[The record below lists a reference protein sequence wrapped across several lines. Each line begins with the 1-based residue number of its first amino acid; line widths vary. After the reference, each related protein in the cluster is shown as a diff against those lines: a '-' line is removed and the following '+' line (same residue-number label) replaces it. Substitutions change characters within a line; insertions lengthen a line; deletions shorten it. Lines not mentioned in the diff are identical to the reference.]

1 MLNDRSATPATFTHR
16 CSPTFT
22 KETAAWQCIFEFT
35 AKSTE
40 DGVGTMAQQNGTG
53 VMRVTFFD
61 LEPWQVQYI
70 REKSAELGLDK
81 SVQLHFAPERLVPE
95 QCSQFAQCDAI
106 GVFVWTKLGADIIEA
121 LPNLRLILTMS
132 TGYDHIDL
140 EACRRGGITVC
151 NVPHY
156 GENTVAEHTF
166 ALILTLSRRLRAAQ
180 QWIYHPTKSI
190 AELRGFDLYGK
201 TLGVIGAG
209 NIGLHVIRIARGFG
223 MTVLAHDIRPH
234 PLLAE
239 VLGFTYTDLETL
251 LRNSDIVS
259 LHVPAT
265 PETYHLINRER
276 LAMMKRGALLIN
288 TARGS
293 VVDTE
298 ALLWALDEGI
308 LAGAGLDVIEGEEYI
323 REESALL
330 RAPLAEQT
338 LRRIAQAYVLLHREN
353 VVFTPHIAFNSREAV
368 QRILDTTLHN
378 LKAYLEGQPQNVVE

>member
-1 MLNDRSATPATFTHR
+1 
-16 CSPTFT
+16 
-22 KETAAWQCIFEFT
+22 
-35 AKSTE
+35 
-40 DGVGTMAQQNGTG
+40 
-53 VMRVTFFD
+53 MRVAFFD
-61 LEPWQVQYI
+61 LEPWQVTYLQ
-70 REKSAELGLDK
+70 EGLVQLGLE
-81 SVQLHFAPERLVPE
+81 SAVEAHFSTERLTLERCPLYARVE
-95 QCSQFAQCDAI
+95 AI
-106 GVFVWTKLGADIIEA
+106 AAFVWTKLDAELLEA
-121 LPNLRLILTMS
+121 LPELRLILTMS

-140 EACRRGGITVC
+140 ETCRRRGITVC

-166 ALILTLSRRLRAAQ
+166 ALILALSRRLRAAQ
-180 QWIYHPTKSI
+180 QWVYRPSTSI

-223 MTVLAHDIRPH
+223 MRVLAYDIRPQ

-251 LRNSDIVS
+251 LRSSDIVS

-265 PETYHLINRER
+265 PETYHMINRER
-276 LAMMKRGALLIN
+276 LSMMKRGALLIN

-323 REESALL
+323 KEESILL
-330 RAPLAEQT
+330 RAPVAEQT
-338 LRRIAQAYVLLHREN
+338 LRKVVQAYVLLHRDN
-353 VVFTPHIAFNSREAV
+353 IIFTPHIAFNSEEAV

-378 LKAYLEGQPQNVVE
+378 LKAFLEGRPQNVVSEA

>member
-1 MLNDRSATPATFTHR
+1 
-16 CSPTFT
+16 
-22 KETAAWQCIFEFT
+22 
-35 AKSTE
+35 
-40 DGVGTMAQQNGTG
+40 
-53 VMRVTFFD
+53 MRIAFFD
-61 LEPWQVQYI
+61 LEEWQVDYLRNGLAQ
-70 REKSAELGLDK
+70 LGLAA
-81 SVQLHFAPERLVPE
+81 SVQAEFSTGHLTPELCERYADCE
-95 QCSQFAQCDAI
+95 SIA
-106 GVFVWTKLGADIIEA
+106 VFVWTKLTREIIDR
-121 LPNLRLILTMS
+121 LPRLRLILTMS

-140 EACRRGGITVC
+140 DACRERGITVC

-166 ALILTLSRRLRAAQ
+166 ALILSLSRRLRAVQ
-180 QWIYHPTKSI
+180 EWLLHPSRSI

-223 MTVLAHDIRPH
+223 MRVLAYDVRPQ

-251 LRNSDIVS
+251 LRESDIVS

-265 PETYHLINRER
+265 PETHHLINRDT
-276 LAMMKRGALLIN
+276 LSKMKRGALLIN

-323 REESALL
+323 KEESALL
-330 RAPLAEQT
+330 KAPVAEQT
-338 LRRIAQAYVLLHREN
+338 LRKVVQAYLLMRREN

-368 QRILDTTLHN
+368 QRILDTTLQN
-378 LKAYLEGQPQNVVE
+378 LKAFLQGQPQNAVPYPH

>member
-1 MLNDRSATPATFTHR
+1 MHIA
-16 CSPTFT
+16 
-22 KETAAWQCIFEFT
+22 
-35 AKSTE
+35 
-40 DGVGTMAQQNGTG
+40 
-53 VMRVTFFD
+53 FFD
-61 LEPWQVQYI
+61 LEPWQVTYLQ
-70 REKSAELGLDK
+70 EGLVQLGLV
-81 SVQLHFAPERLVPE
+81 SAVEAHFSTERLTLERCPLYIS
-95 QCSQFAQCDAI
+95 SQAI
-106 GVFVWTKLGADIIEA
+106 AAFVWTKLDTELLEA
-121 LPNLRLILTMS
+121 LPELRLILTMS

-140 EACRRGGITVC
+140 ETCRRRGITVC

-166 ALILTLSRRLRAAQ
+166 ALILALSRRLREAQ
-180 QWIYHPTKSI
+180 QWLHRPSTSI

-223 MTVLAHDIRPH
+223 MRVLAYDIRPQT
-234 PLLAE
+234 LLAE
-239 VLGFTYTDLETL
+239 VLGFTYMDLETL
-251 LRNSDIVS
+251 LRSSDIVS

-265 PETYHLINRER
+265 PETYHMINRER
-276 LAMMKRGALLIN
+276 LSMMKRGALLIN

-323 REESALL
+323 KEESILL
-330 RAPLAEQT
+330 RAPVAEQT
-338 LRRIAQAYVLLHREN
+338 LRKVVQAYVLLHRDN
-353 VVFTPHIAFNSREAV
+353 IIFTPHIAFNSEEAV

-378 LKAYLEGQPQNVVE
+378 LKAFLEGRPQNVVPEEM

>member
-1 MLNDRSATPATFTHR
+1 
-16 CSPTFT
+16 
-22 KETAAWQCIFEFT
+22 
-35 AKSTE
+35 
-40 DGVGTMAQQNGTG
+40 
-53 VMRVTFFD
+53 MRIAFFD
-61 LEPWQVQYI
+61 LEEWQADYLRNGLAQ
-70 REKSAELGLDK
+70 LGLAQR
-81 SVQLHFAPERLVPE
+81 VQAQYSTDHLTLEACERYADCE
-95 QCSQFAQCDAI
+95 AI
-106 GVFVWTKLGADIIEA
+106 AVFVWTKLTREIIDQ
-121 LPNLRLILTMS
+121 LPRLRLILTMS

-140 EACRRGGITVC
+140 DACRERGITVC

-166 ALILTLSRRLRAAQ
+166 ALILSLSRRLRAVQEWLQ
-180 QWIYHPTKSI
+180 QPSRSI

-223 MTVLAHDIRPH
+223 MRVLAYDVRPQ

-251 LRNSDIVS
+251 LRESDIVS

-265 PETYHLINRER
+265 PETHHLINRDT
-276 LAMMKRGALLIN
+276 LSKMKRGALLIN

-323 REESALL
+323 KEESALL
-330 RAPLAEQT
+330 KAPVAEQT
-338 LRRIAQAYVLLHREN
+338 LRKVVQAYLLMRREN

-368 QRILDTTLHN
+368 QRILDTTLQN
-378 LKAYLEGQPQNVVE
+378 LKAFLQGQPQNAVPHPH